1 MESNGEDTFCARTVL
16 KSRANQKTFA
26 KATGRTVRA
35 SSWLN
40 CLMAAFVDCSLTGR
54 IVWLCNNSKQIEHN
68 LINNFIGRLRFS
80 FSSSSPLALLWLQLR
95 RQSKR
100 PSLERKPICN
110 NVKTNFQCLQS
121 DVVWCANPANQ
132 CSDCLCSAV
141 FQSNRQFTVR
151 WNSVKLF
158 RNQGS

>member
-1 MESNGEDTFCARTVL
+1 MESNGKDTFCARTVL

-26 KATGRTVRA
+26 NATRRTVRT

-40 CLMAAFVDCSLTGR
+40 CLMAAFVDCSLTDGT
-54 IVWLCNNSKQIEHN
+54 VWLCNNPKQIEHN

-80 FSSSSPLALLWLQLR
+80 FSSSSPLALLWFQLR

-100 PSLERKPICN
+100 PSPERKPVCD
-110 NVKTNFQCLQS
+110 NVKTNFQCWQS
-121 DVVWCANPANQ
+121 EVVWCANPANQ
-132 CSDCLCSAV
+132 CSNCLCSLV
-141 FQSNRQFTVR
+141 FQSNRQLTVR

-158 RNQGS
+158 CNQGS